1 MRKQWLTVL
10 GAIAILT
17 GCTQQTESEP
27 LSTIPTEPVVYEDT
41 GKTVIHAG
49 YYGENKK
56 VYINK
61 GTSVKEAE
69 KTNPDY
75 EIETSYDYDGRKT
88 EICVYTYNGE
98 EKTLLKHE
106 TYAYDEN
113 GKIVTVESYDE
124 SETVISKAE
133 KQEDGWH
140 ETDKDGNAIE
150 ASERDDAGNAT
161 TETNEDGSKTR
172 TFRNTNNDILTKETY
187 DKDGNLLETMECT
200 YTANDRLPDN
210 ILIKDG
216 TGATT
221 EEYYLLRGNMRN
233 DEMYNRYFKMSDSEN
248 SVMNIEDTYD
258 ESSGLIL
265 SSVMTNVENGETIIE
280 LYTYIK

>member
-1 MRKQWLTVL
+1 MRKQWLAMLGTAVL
-10 GAIAILT
+10 FT
-17 GCTQQTESEP
+17 GCAEQTESEP

-41 GKTVIHAG
+41 GKSVIHAG

-61 GTSVKEAE
+61 ATSIAGAE

-75 EIETSYDYDGRKT
+75 EIETSYDYA
-88 EICVYTYNGE
+88 EIYVYTYSDE

-106 TYAYDEN
+106 AYTYDEN
-113 GKIVTVESYDE
+113 GKIVTVEAYDE
-124 SETVISKAE
+124 NEVLISKAE

-216 TGATT
+216 TGSTT

-233 DEMYNRYFKMSDSEN
+233 DEMYNRYFKTSDSEN

-265 SSVMTNVENGETIIE
+265 SSVMTNVENGKTIIE

>member
-1 MRKQWLTVL
+1 MRKQWLAMLGTAVL
-10 GAIAILT
+10 FT
-17 GCTQQTESEP
+17 GCAEQTESEP

-41 GKTVIHAG
+41 GKSVIHAG

-61 GTSVKEAE
+61 ATSIAGAE

-75 EIETSYDYDGRKT
+75 EIETSYDYAGKKT
-88 EICVYTYNGE
+88 EIYVYTYSDE

-106 TYAYDEN
+106 AYTYDEN
-113 GKIVTVESYDE
+113 GKIVTVEAYDE
-124 SETVISKAE
+124 NEVLISKAE

-161 TETNEDGSKTR
+161 TETNVDGSKTR
-172 TFRNTNNDILTKETY
+172 TFRNANNDILTKETY

-216 TGATT
+216 TGAKT

-233 DEMYNRYFKMSDSEN
+233 DEMYNRYFIMSDSEN
-248 SVMNIEDTYD
+248 SVMNIEYTYD
-258 ESSGLIL
+258 ESSGLL
-265 SSVMTNVENGETIIE
+265 QSSIMTNVENGETIIE